1 MAMATNTKSVS
12 SFTLIF
18 ILVLIIFEVP
28 EIKAQDSEC
37 LKEYGGNVGF
47 NFCAPRIYPSFCY
60 TRCREDKGA
69 KGGICRWGDSPD
81 SVKCLCEYCSDEIS
95 HQILSGGI

>member
-1 MAMATNTKSVS
+1 MATKSVS

-18 ILVLIIFEVP
+18 ILVLVIFEVP

-47 NFCAPRIYPSFCY
+47 NFCAPRIYPSFC
-60 TRCREDKGA
+60 
-69 KGGICRWGDSPD
+69 GICRWGDSPD
-81 SVKCLCEYCSDEIS
+81 SVKCLCEYCSDQIS

>member
-1 MAMATNTKSVS
+1 MAMATKSVS

-18 ILVLIIFEVP
+18 ILVLVIFAEVP

-81 SVKCLCEYCSDEIS
+81 SVKCLCEYCSDQIS